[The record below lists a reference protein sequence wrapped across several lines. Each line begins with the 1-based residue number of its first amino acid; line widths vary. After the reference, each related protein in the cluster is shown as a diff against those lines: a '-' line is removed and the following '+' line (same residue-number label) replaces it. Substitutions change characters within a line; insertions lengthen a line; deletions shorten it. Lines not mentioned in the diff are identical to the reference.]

1 MVSLS
6 SPTVSLL
13 LAEARL
19 LLNQSSSTNS
29 FWTDP
34 ELITYLSDGIRT
46 FFLEI
51 NEHAEGQFDKQVDL
65 DLVANTDLVALPSD
79 FFQIKKLYMHQ
90 NTLYRVMSY
99 DNDVTASYESTPSS
113 ASGSYEPSYYFRGNN
128 LVLRPIPGFS
138 LTAGLRLEY
147 TALPDTIITGGD
159 SLTSS
164 ISPVYKE
171 LVVLHAVYK
180 AKCKEDLVNGSNTS
194 AKVAALL
201 SDAYG
206 KFKETVGRRSKY
218 PQSILMFNP

>member
-6 SPTVSLL
+6 SPTLDLL
-13 LAEARL
+13 LREVRI
-19 LLNQSSSTNS
+19 LLNQRTEANS
-29 FWTDP
+29 FWDNP
-34 ELITYLSDGIRT
+34 ELITYINDGIRT

-65 DLVANTDLVALPSD
+65 DIVSGVDLVALPSD
-79 FFQIKKLYMHQ
+79 FFQIKKLYIKQ
-90 NTLYRVMSY
+90 NTFYKVLAY
-99 DNDVTASYESTPSS
+99 DNDVTASYETAQGTAAP
-113 ASGSYEPSYYFRGNN
+113 SYEPYYYFRGNN
-128 LVLRPIPGFS
+128 IVLRPVPGFNA
-138 LTAGLRLEY
+138 TAGLRLEY

-180 AKCKEDLVNGSNTS
+180 AKCKEDLVNNSNTS
-194 AKVAALL
+194 QKVAALL
-201 SDAYG
+201 SDSYA

-218 PQSILMFNP
+218 PQSVLMFNP